1 LLFINFQM
9 GKDRSQK
16 RHKLVKEEP
25 TGLPSVK
32 EMERECE
39 INGADMAGIDTVME
53 KVC

>member
-1 LLFINFQM
+1 M

-32 EMERECE
+32 EMECE
-39 INGADMAGIDTVME
+39 INGADMAGIDTVIE